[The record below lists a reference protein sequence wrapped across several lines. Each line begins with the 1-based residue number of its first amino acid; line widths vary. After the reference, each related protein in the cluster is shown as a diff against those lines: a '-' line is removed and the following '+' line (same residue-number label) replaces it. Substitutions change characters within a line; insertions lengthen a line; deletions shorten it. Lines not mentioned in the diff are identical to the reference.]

1 MGVRKVLIVFACILF
16 VSCGRGNVSA
26 PIVNTIRLEDGELFL
41 LLNNTR
47 PKTFN
52 EIDYIEID
60 AFPFGESYY
69 KNLKIDEIVNRHG
82 RLDYLLLRTKGLPEK
97 FFAREGHY
105 IIDIECVRLKIKI
118 EVLYK
123 DEAFRVLSEEYSYF
137 PEYHKWEHYKNFF

>member
-82 RLDYLLLRTKGLPEK
+82 RLDYLLLRTKGLPEN
-97 FFAREGHY
+97 FIAQERPY
-105 IIDIECVRLKIKI
+105 TIDIKCHRIKVKIV
-118 EVLYK
+118 VLYK
-123 DEAFRVLSEEYSYF
+123 DGAFRVLSEEYSYF

>member
-1 MGVRKVLIVFACILF
+1 MGFRKVLIVFVCIFF
-16 VSCGRGNVSA
+16 VSCDRGNVSA
-26 PIVNTIRLEDGELFL
+26 PIVNTIRIDDGELFL
-41 LLNNTR
+41 LLNNTK
-47 PKTFN
+47 PKTFSSIKVIA
-52 EIDYIEID
+52 IDNIRFD
-60 AFPFGESYY
+60 ESYY
-69 KNLKIDEIVNRHG
+69 KNLKIDQIANRHG
-82 RLDYLLLRTKGLPEK
+82 RLDYLLLRTKGLPKK